1 MVSDSHPVP
10 LTVSVIVMDVE
21 THRVG
26 ESTNSTKLG
35 KELRTIWDF
44 HSNFHYS
51 PLLVLGSEEG
61 LEPVAEGF

>member
-1 MVSDSHPVP
+1 
-10 LTVSVIVMDVE
+10 MDVE